1 MASFTNFATLIY
13 NGGTSNSNTVTGE
26 LLETLTLTKTAA
38 SSRYTARDNVTYV
51 LSLVNGGTAPLT
63 ELALT
68 DNLGGYA
75 FGTDTVYPLTY
86 NEGTL
91 RVYVNGVLQTTPTV
105 TAGPPLTVTGLT
117 VPAGGNALLVYEAA
131 VTRYA
136 PLDQEAAIT
145 NTATVTGGGLAAP
158 LTAQA
163 TLAAAQRADL
173 TVSKAICPFRALALC
188 LDGNLH
194 GITVHGVSRLILGY
208 KDILVPPFHGHKTK
222 SPRMAAEYS
231 GYGADIRL
239 AVLSFFRD
247 TDLSLRQQCIQHF
260 LQFFSLPLRHIQKNR
275 HLLQLHRNVGRFFH
289 QLQYHALSLCQL
301 FLCHNFLVFC
311 FFAAF
316 YSALSLCPKDA
327 GKNPVR
333 RAFPIHYR
341 STFP

>member
-63 ELALT
+63 ELTLT

-145 NTATVTGGGLAAP
+145 NTATITGGGLAAP

-173 TVSKAICPFRALALC
+173 TVSKAICPATVTESGQLTYTFVLQNFGNTAHTGTTDADKMYVPNATHFGHDGTQFCQLLC
-188 LDGNLH
+188 IH
-194 GITVHGVSRLILGY
+194 
-208 KDILVPPFHGHKTK
+208 
-222 SPRMAAEYS
+222 
-231 GYGADIRL
+231 
-239 AVLSFFRD
+239 
-247 TDLSLRQQCIQHF
+247 SLRH
-260 LQFFSLPLRHIQKNR
+260 
-275 HLLQLHRNVGRFFH
+275 
-289 QLQYHALSLCQL
+289 
-301 FLCHNFLVFC
+301 
-311 FFAAF
+311 
-316 YSALSLCPKDA
+316 
-327 GKNPVR
+327 
-333 RAFPIHYR
+333 
-341 STFP
+341 

>member
-131 VTRYA
+131 VTSGQTSPSARPSA
-136 PLDQEAAIT
+136 P
-145 NTATVTGGGLAAP
+145 
-158 LTAQA
+158 
-163 TLAAAQRADL
+163 
-173 TVSKAICPFRALALC
+173 
-188 LDGNLH
+188 
-194 GITVHGVSRLILGY
+194 
-208 KDILVPPFHGHKTK
+208 PP
-222 SPRMAAEYS
+222 S
-231 GYGADIRL
+231 
-239 AVLSFFRD
+239 
-247 TDLSLRQQCIQHF
+247 
-260 LQFFSLPLRHIQKNR
+260 
-275 HLLQLHRNVGRFFH
+275 
-289 QLQYHALSLCQL
+289 
-301 FLCHNFLVFC
+301 
-311 FFAAF
+311 
-316 YSALSLCPKDA
+316 
-327 GKNPVR
+327 R
-333 RAFPIHYR
+333 RAGN
-341 STFP
+341 

>member
-145 NTATVTGGGLAAP
+145 RVEEKIREKAGPRSKFSEILNPEDEKLMREVIREY
-158 LTAQA
+158 LT
-163 TLAAAQRADL
+163 
-173 TVSKAICPFRALALC
+173 
-188 LDGNLH
+188 
-194 GITVHGVSRLILGY
+194 
-208 KDILVPPFHGHKTK
+208 
-222 SPRMAAEYS
+222 
-231 GYGADIRL
+231 
-239 AVLSFFRD
+239 
-247 TDLSLRQQCIQHF
+247 
-260 LQFFSLPLRHIQKNR
+260 
-275 HLLQLHRNVGRFFH
+275 
-289 QLQYHALSLCQL
+289 
-301 FLCHNFLVFC
+301 
-311 FFAAF
+311 
-316 YSALSLCPKDA
+316 
-327 GKNPVR
+327 
-333 RAFPIHYR
+333 
-341 STFP
+341 

>member
-51 LSLVNGGTAPLT
+51 LSLVNGGTTPLT

-68 DNLGGYA
+68 DDLGGYA

-158 LTAQA
+158 PDGAGHTGGGPAGRTSPSARAILPCHRHRERT
-163 TLAAAQRADL
+163 ADL
-173 TVSKAICPFRALALC
+173 YLR
-188 LDGNLH
+188 
-194 GITVHGVSRLILGY
+194 
-208 KDILVPPFHGHKTK
+208 PP
-222 SPRMAAEYS
+222 E
-231 GYGADIRL
+231 
-239 AVLSFFRD
+239 
-247 TDLSLRQQCIQHF
+247 LRQYR
-260 LQFFSLPLRHIQKNR
+260 RH
-275 HLLQLHRNVGRFFH
+275 GRG
-289 QLQYHALSLCQL
+289 Q
-301 FLCHNFLVFC
+301 
-311 FFAAF
+311 
-316 YSALSLCPKDA
+316 
-327 GKNPVR
+327 
-333 RAFPIHYR
+333 
-341 STFP
+341 T

>member
-38 SSRYTARDNVTYV
+38 SSRYPARDNVTYV

-145 NTATVTGGGLAAP
+145 NTATW
-158 LTAQA
+158 
-163 TLAAAQRADL
+163 QR
-173 TVSKAICPFRALALC
+173 P
-188 LDGNLH
+188 
-194 GITVHGVSRLILGY
+194 
-208 KDILVPPFHGHKTK
+208 
-222 SPRMAAEYS
+222 
-231 GYGADIRL
+231 
-239 AVLSFFRD
+239 
-247 TDLSLRQQCIQHF
+247 
-260 LQFFSLPLRHIQKNR
+260 
-275 HLLQLHRNVGRFFH
+275 
-289 QLQYHALSLCQL
+289 
-301 FLCHNFLVFC
+301 
-311 FFAAF
+311 
-316 YSALSLCPKDA
+316 
-327 GKNPVR
+327 
-333 RAFPIHYR
+333 
-341 STFP
+341 

>member
-51 LSLVNGGTAPLT
+51 LSLVNGGTTPLT

-68 DNLGGYA
+68 DDLGGYA

-145 NTATVTGGGLAAP
+145 NTATVTGAGHTGGGPAGGPHRQQGYLP
-158 LTAQA
+158 CHRHRERT
-163 TLAAAQRADL
+163 ADL
-173 TVSKAICPFRALALC
+173 YLR
-188 LDGNLH
+188 
-194 GITVHGVSRLILGY
+194 
-208 KDILVPPFHGHKTK
+208 PP
-222 SPRMAAEYS
+222 E
-231 GYGADIRL
+231 
-239 AVLSFFRD
+239 
-247 TDLSLRQQCIQHF
+247 LRQYRRHGRGQRD
-260 LQFFSLPLRHIQKNR
+260 PDGYLRPGP
-275 HLLQLHRNVGRFFH
+275 HRPDGDV
-289 QLQYHALSLCQL
+289 
-301 FLCHNFLVFC
+301 
-311 FFAAF
+311 
-316 YSALSLCPKDA
+316 
-327 GKNPVR
+327 
-333 RAFPIHYR
+333 
-341 STFP
+341 

>member
-38 SSRYTARDNVTYV
+38 RSRYTARDNVTYV

-68 DNLGGYA
+68 DDLGGYA

-136 PLDQEAAIT
+136 PLDQEAAIP
-145 NTATVTGGGLAAP
+145 NTATVTESGQLTYTFVLQNFGNTAATAGDNVI
-158 LTAQA
+158 LTDTFDPAL
-163 TLAAAQRADL
+163 TGL
-173 TVSKAICPFRALALC
+173 TVTYNGDAWKEGDNYTYDAATGTFATIA
-188 LDGNLH
+188 GQ
-194 GITVHGVSRLILGY
+194 ITV
-208 KDILVPPFHGHKTK
+208 P
-222 SPRMAAEYS
+222 AATYTQE
-231 GYGADIRL
+231 
-239 AVLSFFRD
+239 
-247 TDLSLRQQCIQHF
+247 TDGTYTVT
-260 LQFFSLPLRHIQKNR
+260 PGTTT
-275 HLLQLHRNVGRFFH
+275 VTVTGT
-289 QLQYHALSLCQL
+289 
-301 FLCHNFLVFC
+301 V
-311 FFAAF
+311 
-316 YSALSLCPKDA
+316 
-327 GKNPVR
+327 
-333 RAFPIHYR
+333 
-341 STFP
+341 

>member
-51 LSLVNGGTAPLT
+51 LSLVNGSTAPLT

-131 VTRYA
+131 VTRY
-136 PLDQEAAIT
+136 
-145 NTATVTGGGLAAP
+145 GGGPAGGPHRQQGHLP
-158 LTAQA
+158 RHRHGERT
-163 TLAAAQRADL
+163 ADL
-173 TVSKAICPFRALALC
+173 YLR
-188 LDGNLH
+188 
-194 GITVHGVSRLILGY
+194 
-208 KDILVPPFHGHKTK
+208 PP
-222 SPRMAAEYS
+222 E
-231 GYGADIRL
+231 
-239 AVLSFFRD
+239 
-247 TDLSLRQQCIQHF
+247 LRQYR
-260 LQFFSLPLRHIQKNR
+260 RH
-275 HLLQLHRNVGRFFH
+275 GR
-289 QLQYHALSLCQL
+289 
-301 FLCHNFLVFC
+301 
-311 FFAAF
+311 
-316 YSALSLCPKDA
+316 
-327 GKNPVR
+327 
-333 RAFPIHYR
+333 
-341 STFP
+341 

>member
-145 NTATVTGGGLAAP
+145 NTATVTGGGLAAS

-173 TVSKAICPFRALALC
+173 TVSKAFVLQNFGNTAATAGDNVILTDTFDPALTGLTVTYNGDAWKEGDNYTYDAATGTFATIAGQIAVPAATYTQET
-188 LDGNLH
+188 DGTY
-194 GITVHGVSRLILGY
+194 TVTPGTTTVTVTGT
-208 KDILVPPFHGHKTK
+208 V
-222 SPRMAAEYS
+222 
-231 GYGADIRL
+231 
-239 AVLSFFRD
+239 
-247 TDLSLRQQCIQHF
+247 
-260 LQFFSLPLRHIQKNR
+260 
-275 HLLQLHRNVGRFFH
+275 
-289 QLQYHALSLCQL
+289 
-301 FLCHNFLVFC
+301 
-311 FFAAF
+311 
-316 YSALSLCPKDA
+316 
-327 GKNPVR
+327 
-333 RAFPIHYR
+333 
-341 STFP
+341 